1 MAEGSEIA
9 SEIVAMKTLTFLTGL
24 KMFILPSLQSV
35 FLLFAIG
42 SVNSQSGMNVEQ
54 TDLEDLI
61 TYTAES
67 NNTGR
72 MGWMAYRKWKKIKL
86 QPGTAGP
93 GNMLSCCLVSFP
105 FLCVTSYVAAL

>member
-42 SVNSQSGMNVEQ
+42 SVNSQSGINVEQ
-54 TDLEDLI
+54 TDLEDFKSHARLRAI
-61 TYTAES
+61 LVVERTIR
-67 NNTGR
+67 GV
-72 MGWMAYRKWKKIKL
+72 L
-86 QPGTAGP
+86 Q
-93 GNMLSCCLVSFP
+93 
-105 FLCVTSYVAAL
+105 